1 MLDNQERDTDH
12 SSQFNLQEEVYTMK
26 RRRNLAIMAVV
37 VAVVVAAVFIVGS
50 GVLFAQKKEEG
61 ARDFTF
67 YWISH
72 GSEGDP
78 IWIYAIRGAE
88 QAGKDLGVK
97 VNTSFHHQDL
107 ASHKEAFMAAIS
119 AGADGIATS
128 SPQQGVFGDEV
139 NLARSKG
146 IPVVFFNTD
155 DKSTGRLAYV
165 GADLFTVG
173 FQWASYLVDNG
184 HVKSGDTVWMPVEVP
199 GASYGVLETQGIA
212 SVFDPLGINYEIFD
226 AQYDPVLSISNMTDF
241 LTVNK
246 DKIDAMIGLGDM
258 VTGNVKEVWDAV
270 GIKPGDIPVVGWGN
284 SPQTANSVKEGY
296 VLAATWQYPM
306 SQGYVPMI
314 LLYMENTGVPIGYD
328 VPTMALYDKS
338 RADLFIELTK

>member
-1 MLDNQERDTDH
+1 MSR
-12 SSQFNLQEEVYTMK
+12 K
-26 RRRNLAIMAVV
+26 RKLTITSVV
-37 VAVVVAAVFIVGS
+37 VAVIVAAVFIVGS
-50 GVLFAQKKEEG
+50 GVLWAQKKEAEG
-61 ARDFTF
+61 KDFTF

-88 QAGKDLGVK
+88 QAGEDLGIK
-97 VNTSFHHQDL
+97 VSTSFHHNDI
-107 ASHKEAFMAAIS
+107 ASHKEAFAAAIA

-128 SPQQGVFGDEV
+128 SPEQGVLTDEV
-139 NLARSKG
+139 RLANSKD

-155 DKSTGRLAYV
+155 DKATGRAAYV

-173 FQWASYLVDNG
+173 YQWASYLVDNG
-184 HVKSGDTVWMPVEVP
+184 HVESGDTVWMPVEVP

-212 SVFDPLGINYEIFD
+212 SVFDPLGIKYEVFD

-241 LTVNK
+241 LTAHRN
-246 DKIDAMIGLGDM
+246 DIDAMIGLGDM
-258 VTGNVKEVWDAV
+258 VTGNVKEVFDAV

-284 SPQTANSVKEGY
+284 SPQTANAVKQGY
-296 VLAATWQYPM
+296 VYAATWQYPM
-306 SQGYVPMI
+306 SQGYVPII
-314 LLYMENTGVPIGYD
+314 LLYMANTGVPIGYD
-328 VPTMALYDKS
+328 VPTMALYTQE

>member
-1 MLDNQERDTDH
+1 
-12 SSQFNLQEEVYTMK
+12 MK
-26 RRRNLAIMAVV
+26 RRRNLTITAII
-37 VAVVVAAVFIVGS
+37 VAVVVATVFIIGS
-50 GVLFAQKKEEG
+50 GVLWAQKKEEG
-61 ARDFTF
+61 DKDFTF

-88 QAGKDLGVK
+88 QAGKDLGIK
-97 VNTSFHHQDL
+97 VNASFHHQDL
-107 ASHKEAFMAAIS
+107 SSHKEAFKAAIA

-128 SPQQGVFGDEV
+128 SPEQGVLTDEV
-139 NLARSKG
+139 KLAHSKG

-155 DKSTGRLAYV
+155 DKASGRDAYV
-165 GADLFTVG
+165 GAELFTVG

-226 AQYDPVLSISNMTDF
+226 AQYDPVLSITNMVDF
-241 LTVNK
+241 LTGNR

-258 VTGNVKEVWDAV
+258 VTGNVKEVWDTV
-270 GIKPGDIPVVGWGN
+270 GIKPGEIPVVGWGN

-296 VLAATWQYPM
+296 VYAATWQYPM
-306 SQGYVPMI
+306 SQGYMPIIM
-314 LLYMENTGVPIGYD
+314 LYMANTGVPIGYD
-328 VPTMALYDKS
+328 IPTMALYDKS

>member
-1 MLDNQERDTDH
+1 
-12 SSQFNLQEEVYTMK
+12 MK
-26 RRRNLAIMAVV
+26 RRRNLTITAII
-37 VAVVVAAVFIVGS
+37 VAVIVAAVFIVGS
-50 GVLFAQKKEEG
+50 GVLWAQKKEEG
-61 ARDFTF
+61 AKDFTF

-97 VNTSFHHQDL
+97 VNSSFHQQDL
-107 ASHKEAFMAAIS
+107 ASHKEAFKAAIA

-128 SPQQGVFGDEV
+128 SPEQGMLNDEV
-139 NLARSKG
+139 KLAHSKG

-155 DKSTGRLAYV
+155 DKASGRDAYV
-165 GADLFTVG
+165 GAELFTVG

-184 HVKSGDTVWMPVEVP
+184 HVKKGDVVWMPVEVP

-212 SVFDPLGINYEIFD
+212 SVFDPLGIKYEIFD
-226 AQYDPVLSISNMTDF
+226 AVYDPVLSITNMTDY
-241 LTVNK
+241 LTANK

-258 VTGNVKEVWDAV
+258 VTGNVQEVFEKV
-270 GIKPGDIPVVGWGN
+270 GIEPGEIPVVGWGN
-284 SPQTANSVKEGY
+284 SPQTANAVKAGY

-306 SQGYVPMI
+306 SQGYVPII
-314 LLYMENTGVPIGYD
+314 LLYMANTGVPIGYD

-338 RADLFIELTK
+338 RADHFIELTK

>member
-1 MLDNQERDTDH
+1 MSR
-12 SSQFNLQEEVYTMK
+12 K
-26 RRRNLAIMAVV
+26 RKLTVTAVV
-37 VAVVVAAVFIVGS
+37 VAVIVAAVFIVGS
-50 GVLFAQKKEEG
+50 GVLWAQKKETEG
-61 ARDFTF
+61 KDFTF

-88 QAGKDLGVK
+88 QAGKDLGIK
-97 VNTSFHHQDL
+97 VSTSFHHNDI
-107 ASHKEAFMAAIS
+107 ASHKEAFQAAIA

-128 SPQQGVFGDEV
+128 SPEQGVLTDEV
-139 NLARSKG
+139 NLAKSKG

-155 DKSTGRLAYV
+155 DKATGRSAYV

-173 FQWASYLVDNG
+173 YQWASYLVDNG
-184 HVKSGDTVWMPVEVP
+184 HVKRGDTVWMPVEVP

-212 SVFDPLGINYEIFD
+212 SVFDPLGIKYEVFD

-241 LTVNK
+241 LTAHRN
-246 DKIDAMIGLGDM
+246 DIDAMIGLGDM
-258 VTGNVKEVWDAV
+258 VTGNVKEVFDAV
-270 GIKPGDIPVVGWGN
+270 GIKPGDLPVVGWGN

-296 VLAATWQYPM
+296 VYAATWQYPM
-306 SQGYVPMI
+306 SQGYVPI
-314 LLYMENTGVPIGYD
+314 VLLYMANTGVPIGYD
-328 VPTMALYDKS
+328 VPTMALYDQS

>member
-1 MLDNQERDTDH
+1 
-12 SSQFNLQEEVYTMK
+12 MK
-26 RRRNLAIMAVV
+26 RRRNLTITAII
-37 VAVVVAAVFIVGS
+37 VAVVVAAVFIIGS
-50 GVLFAQKKEEG
+50 GVLWAQKKEEAG
-61 ARDFTF
+61 KDFTF

-97 VNTSFHHQDL
+97 VNASFHHQDL
-107 ASHKEAFMAAIS
+107 SSHKEAFSAAIA

-128 SPQQGVFGDEV
+128 SPEQGVLTDEV
-139 NLARSKG
+139 KLAQSKG

-155 DKSTGRLAYV
+155 DKATGRDAYV
-165 GADLFTVG
+165 GAELFTVG

-184 HVKSGDTVWMPVEVP
+184 HVKSGDVVWMPVEVP

-212 SVFDPLGINYEIFD
+212 SVFDPLGIKYEIFD

-241 LTVNK
+241 LSVNK

-258 VTGNVKEVWDAV
+258 VTGNVQEVFEKI
-270 GIKPGDIPVVGWGN
+270 GIEPGEIPVVGWGN
-284 SPQTANSVKEGY
+284 SPQTANAVKNGY

-306 SQGYVPMI
+306 SQGYQPII
-314 LLYMENTGVPIGYD
+314 LLYMAQTGVPIGYD
-328 VPTMALYDKS
+328 IPTMALYDKS

>member
-1 MLDNQERDTDH
+1 
-12 SSQFNLQEEVYTMK
+12 MK
-26 RRRNLAIMAVV
+26 RRRNLTITAII
-37 VAVVVAAVFIVGS
+37 VAVIVAAVFIVGS
-50 GVLFAQKKEEG
+50 GVLWAQKKEEG
-61 ARDFTF
+61 AKDFTF

-97 VNTSFHHQDL
+97 VNASFHHQDL
-107 ASHKEAFMAAIS
+107 ASHKEAFSAAIA

-128 SPQQGVFGDEV
+128 SPEQGVLTDEV
-139 NLARSKG
+139 KLAQSKG

-155 DKSTGRLAYV
+155 DRATGRDAYV
-165 GADLFTVG
+165 GAELFTVG
-173 FQWASYLVDNG
+173 YQWASYLVDNG
-184 HVKSGDTVWMPVEVP
+184 HVKKGDTVWMPVEVP

-212 SVFDPLGINYEIFD
+212 SVFDPLGIKYEIFD

-241 LTVNK
+241 LSVNK

-258 VTGNVKEVWDAV
+258 VTGNVQEVFEKI
-270 GIKPGDIPVVGWGN
+270 GIEPGEIPVVGWGN
-284 SPQTANSVKEGY
+284 SPQTANAVKNGY

-306 SQGYVPMI
+306 SQGYQPII
-314 LLYMENTGVPIGYD
+314 LLYMAQTGVPIGYD
-328 VPTMALYDKS
+328 IPTMALYDKS

>member
-1 MLDNQERDTDH
+1 
-12 SSQFNLQEEVYTMK
+12 MK
-26 RRRNLAIMAVV
+26 RRRKLAITAVV

-50 GVLFAQKKEEG
+50 GVLWAQKKEEG
-61 ARDFTF
+61 TKDLTF

-88 QAGKDLGVK
+88 RAGKDLGIK
-97 VNTSFHHQDL
+97 VNTSFHQQDL
-107 ASHKEAFMAAIS
+107 SSHKEAFRAAIA

-128 SPQQGVFGDEV
+128 SPEQGVLTEEV
-139 NLARSKG
+139 KLAKSKG

-155 DKSTGRLAYV
+155 DKATGRDAYV

-173 FQWASYLVDNG
+173 FQWASYLVD
-184 HVKSGDTVWMPVEVP
+184 HKLVKKGDTVWMPVEVP

-212 SVFDPLGINYEIFD
+212 SVFDPLGIKYEIFD
-226 AQYDPVLSISNMTDF
+226 AQYDPVLSISNMVDY
-241 LTVNK
+241 LTAHRQ
-246 DKIDAMIGLGDM
+246 DIDAMIGLGDM

-270 GIKPGDIPVVGWGN
+270 GIKPGQIPVVGWGN
-284 SPQTANSVKEGY
+284 SPQTANAVKAGY
-296 VLAATWQYPM
+296 VYAATWQYPM
-306 SQGYVPMI
+306 SQGYVPI
-314 LLYMENTGVPIGYD
+314 VLLYMANTGVPIGYD

>member
-1 MLDNQERDTDH
+1 M
-12 SSQFNLQEEVYTMK
+12 EEVNNMK
-26 RRRNLAIMAVV
+26 RKRNITISAVI
-37 VAVVVAAVFIVGS
+37 VAVLVTAALIIGS
-50 GVLFAQKKEEG
+50 SVSWAQKKEKEEK
-61 ARDFTF
+61 DFTF

-97 VNTSFHHQDL
+97 VNASFHQQDL
-107 ASHKEAFMAAIS
+107 ASHKEAFNAAIA

-128 SPQQGVFGDEV
+128 SPEQGVLNDEV
-139 NLARSKG
+139 KLAQSKG

-155 DKSTGRLAYV
+155 DKGSGRNAYV
-165 GADLFTVG
+165 GASLVEVG
-173 FQWASYLVDNG
+173 TQWANYLLDNG
-184 HVKSGDTVWMPVEVP
+184 HVKRGDTVWMPVEVP

-212 SVFDPLGINYEIFD
+212 SVFDPLGIKYEIFD
-226 AQYDPVLSISNMTDF
+226 AVYDPVLSISNMTDY
-241 LTVNK
+241 LSAHKNEV
-246 DKIDAMIGLGDM
+246 DVIIGLGDM
-258 VTGNVKEVWDAV
+258 VTGNIKEVFDAV

-306 SQGYVPMI
+306 SQGYMPIIM
-314 LLYMENTGVPIGYD
+314 LYMAQTGVPIGYD
-328 VPTMALYDKS
+328 IPTMALYDKS

>member
-1 MLDNQERDTDH
+1 
-12 SSQFNLQEEVYTMK
+12 MK
-26 RRRNLAIMAVV
+26 RRRKLAITAVV

-50 GVLFAQKKEEG
+50 GVLWAQKKEEG
-61 ARDFTF
+61 TKDLTF

-88 QAGKDLGVK
+88 RAGKDLGIK
-97 VNTSFHHQDL
+97 VNTSFHQQDL
-107 ASHKEAFMAAIS
+107 SSHKEAFRAAIS

-128 SPQQGVFGDEV
+128 SPEQGVLTEEV
-139 NLARSKG
+139 KLAKSKG

-155 DKSTGRLAYV
+155 DKATGRDAYV

-173 FQWASYLVDNG
+173 FQWASYLVD
-184 HVKSGDTVWMPVEVP
+184 HKLVKKGDTVWMPVEVP

-212 SVFDPLGINYEIFD
+212 SVFDPLGIKYEIFD
-226 AQYDPVLSISNMTDF
+226 AQYDPVLSISNMVDY
-241 LTVNK
+241 LTAHRQ
-246 DKIDAMIGLGDM
+246 DIDAMIGLGDM

-270 GIKPGDIPVVGWGN
+270 GIKPGQIPVVGWGN
-284 SPQTANSVKEGY
+284 SPQTANAVKAGY
-296 VLAATWQYPM
+296 VYAATWQYPM
-306 SQGYVPMI
+306 SQGYVPI
-314 LLYMENTGVPIGYD
+314 VLLYMANTGVPIGYD